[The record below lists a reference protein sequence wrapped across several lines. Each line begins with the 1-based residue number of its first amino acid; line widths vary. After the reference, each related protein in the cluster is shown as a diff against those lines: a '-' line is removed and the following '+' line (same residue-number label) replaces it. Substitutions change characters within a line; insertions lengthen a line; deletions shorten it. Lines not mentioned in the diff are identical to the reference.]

1 MANTRRE
8 IVEVHNEYRR
18 LHGVPELKVD
28 EHLAKEAQ
36 RWSGSLAQRGIA
48 QYSNLQ
54 GYSTYSTVYNSDYQ
68 NQTNKTKTKETNTPK
83 IPRKKK
89 PNQTNK
95 PNRK

>member
-36 RWSGSLAQRGIA
+36 RWSASLARKGIA

-54 GYSTYSTVYNSDYQ
+54 GYSSYFIIHNSDYQ
-68 NQTNKTKTKETNTPK
+68 NQTNKTKQWKETKT
-83 IPRKKK
+83 RK
-89 PNQTNK
+89 TNK